1 MRIADTS
8 ALYALFNENDKHH
21 EEAKK
26 NFEESD
32 PIIIP
37 SEIWSETIS
46 LIHYRQGKED
56 AVKAGKALLDLPH
69 VDLKTANID
78 LLRSSWETFMD
89 SDKDLS
95 FPDSVV
101 VSWCEDKNATPL
113 SFDEGLNSS
122 TET

>member
-26 NFEESD
+26 CFEKTD
-32 PIIIP
+32 PIVIP

-46 LIHYRQGKED
+46 LIQYRQGKED

-69 VDLKTANID
+69 VDLRTGNID
-78 LLRSSWETFMD
+78 LLRSSWEKFTE
-89 SDKDLS
+89 SNKDLS

-101 VSWCEDKNATPL
+101 VIWCDDKNATPL
-113 SFDEGLNSS
+113 SFDEGLNCSA
-122 TET
+122 EI

>member
-26 NFEESD
+26 CFEKTD

-37 SEIWSETIS
+37 PEIWSETVS
-46 LIHYRQGKED
+46 LIQYRQGKED
-56 AVKAGKALLDLPH
+56 AVRAGKALLDLPH
-69 VDLKTANID
+69 VDLRAGN
-78 LLRSSWETFMD
+78 LEMLRSSWETFTE
-89 SDKDLS
+89 SEKNLS

-101 VSWCEDKNATPL
+101 ISWCDDKNATPL
-113 SFDEGLNSS
+113 SFDEGLTSS
-122 TET
+122 AKA

>member
-21 EEAKK
+21 EEAKE
-26 NFEESD
+26 NFEETD

-37 SEIWSETIS
+37 PEIWSEIIS
-46 LIHYRQGKED
+46 LIQYRQGKED
-56 AVKAGKALLDLPH
+56 AVEAGKALLDLPH
-69 VDLKTANID
+69 VDLRSGNIG
-78 LLRSSWETFMD
+78 LLRSSWETFTD

-101 VSWCEDKNATPL
+101 VSWCDDKDATPL

-122 TET
+122 TKT